1 MDLLFEIDHNHRLS
15 IKLYDKRDDFDFPIV
30 NFPFICS
37 NIPQS
42 PAYGVF
48 ISQLIRYA
56 RACSSYEDFLYRGRM
71 LASKLCAQ
79 GFIVVKLKSAIKKF
93 FGRYHE
99 LVDKYG
105 LSVSALEKDLLS

>member
-1 MDLLFEIDHNHRLS
+1 
-15 IKLYDKRDDFDFPIV
+15 
-30 NFPFICS
+30 
-37 NIPQS
+37 
-42 PAYGVF
+42 
-48 ISQLIRYA
+48 
-56 RACSSYEDFLYRGRM
+56 M